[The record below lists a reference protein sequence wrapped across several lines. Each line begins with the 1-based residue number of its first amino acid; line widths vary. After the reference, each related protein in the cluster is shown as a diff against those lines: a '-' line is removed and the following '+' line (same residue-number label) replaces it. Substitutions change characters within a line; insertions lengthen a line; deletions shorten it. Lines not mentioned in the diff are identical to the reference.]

1 MSGKFFTPKMNLSSR
16 LGEIKMKK
24 LVKKP
29 DQWVQMEDMKSAF
42 WSSRTAVSGKI
53 AAKVI
58 CFTDVLTSEDVFEV
72 E

>member
-1 MSGKFFTPKMNLSSR
+1 MNLSSR

-29 DQWVQMEDMKSAF
+29 DQWVQMEDMKNAF
-42 WSSRTAVSGKI
+42 WSCRTTISGVI

-58 CFTDVLTSEDVFEV
+58 CFTDLLTTEDVFGE
-72 E
+72 ESSKTELLQ

>member
-1 MSGKFFTPKMNLSSR
+1 MMNVSSR

-24 LVKKP
+24 LVKKT
-29 DQWVQMEDMKSAF
+29 DQWIQMEDMKSAF

-58 CFTDVLTSEDVFEV
+58 CFTDVFDVKRV
-72 E
+72 K

>member
-1 MSGKFFTPKMNLSSR
+1 
-16 LGEIKMKK
+16 MKK

-42 WSSRTAVSGKI
+42 WSSRTTISGVI

-58 CFTDVLTSEDVFEV
+58 CFTDLLTSEDVFDDESSKT
-72 E
+72 EIIC